1 MQEEALKL
9 VEELNGDVSDRN
21 GLEYYLPFEFKSS
34 GWQNAAIYF
43 MGVIIWTDENDE
55 REYIENTDV
64 QEDLRIFVI
73 RQSEIILKDLNLKMG
88 AF

>member
-1 MQEEALKL
+1 MIEQALRL
-9 VEELNGDVSDRN
+9 VEELNNEVSDRK
-21 GLEYYLPFEFKSS
+21 GLEYYLPFEFKSL

-43 MGVIIWTDENDE
+43 MGVFIWSDENDE
-55 REYIENTDV
+55 REYIEDTDE
-64 QEDLRIFVI
+64 QEDLRIYII

>member
-1 MQEEALKL
+1 MQEQALKL
-9 VEELNGDVSDRN
+9 VEELNNEVSDRQ
-21 GLEYYLPFEFKSS
+21 GLEYYLPFEFKSL

-43 MGVIIWTDENDE
+43 MGVILWTEDDDE
-55 REYIENTDV
+55 REYIENTDE
-64 QEDLRIFVI
+64 QEDLRTYII